1 MNVHSECPQMVYA
14 DRFRVD
20 DGDVSI
26 QTTCQP
32 SEAVLREIHEVAAPG
47 TEGPS
52 TPGVASDSPPNSV
65 YCPQLFC
72 GLTLS
77 LFHRGRG
84 NVSTPIGGAGRW
96 EPLAS
101 VLPAHTVPRAD
112 RGPLIA
118 AVRVFVAGVPALL
131 ASAEDHREVVVR
143 QGLRPQRE
151 IGDGERW
158 VLRRCH
164 GIKRECRV
172 SFSAVLSEG
181 GSRARAQAQTNQSHS
196 SSERQISESQKLQP
210 HRFPQQSPSDMQ
222 MSPASLHPP
231 KTDCKASRSRA
242 VGRGGRSGRASMAT
256 RGTDGEARHWRTHRC
271 GVASRFVSAVEV
283 RLHASQIAAAFA
295 VVHASSFIPASAK
308 HIAERVVG
316 QPGRAG
322 RKVVNGEHRIVRHGG
337 KGGVGGEGD
346 AEGGCR
352 VGHAGVKC

>member
-164 GIKRECRV
+164 GIKRESVWCHLAR
-172 SFSAVLSEG
+172 SCPKGDPGHGRRPRRISRTPRPSG
-181 GSRARAQAQTNQSHS
+181 RSQSPRSCSHIGSRNSPRRTCRCHLRRYIRRRRTARLRDPEPWGEAG
-196 SSERQISESQKLQP
+196 
-210 HRFPQQSPSDMQ
+210 
-222 MSPASLHPP
+222 
-231 KTDCKASRSRA
+231 
-242 VGRGGRSGRASMAT
+242 GRGGQAWQHGGQTGRQ
-256 RGTDGEARHWRTHRC
+256 G
-271 GVASRFVSAVEV
+271 
-283 RLHASQIAAAFA
+283 I
-295 VVHASSFIPASAK
+295 
-308 HIAERVVG
+308 
-316 QPGRAG
+316 
-322 RKVVNGEHRIVRHGG
+322 GEHIG
-337 KGGVGGEGD
+337 
-346 AEGGCR
+346 A
-352 VGHAGVKC
+352 A